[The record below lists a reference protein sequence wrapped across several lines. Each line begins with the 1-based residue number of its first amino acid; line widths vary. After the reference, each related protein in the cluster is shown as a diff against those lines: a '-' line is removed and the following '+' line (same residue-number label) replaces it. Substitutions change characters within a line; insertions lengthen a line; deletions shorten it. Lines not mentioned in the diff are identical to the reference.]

1 MQIFHIF
8 LFLCVNLCTATSV
21 RKSAQKTR
29 NLTNVQNKEEIQS
42 IKITDLPD
50 LNHSPPPEEREEVH
64 QNVDQ
69 TYEIAKQQQD
79 HQQKPLKLKN
89 KPKGMTEEE
98 FRTYESERK
107 RVYRAKKGAEW
118 RKMQWR
124 KESEQRKERLEKVII
139 S

>member
-8 LFLCVNLCTATSV
+8 LFLCVNLCVATSL
-21 RKSAQKTR
+21 RKLAQKTR
-29 NLTNVQNKEEIQS
+29 NSSTVQNKQEIQS
-42 IKITDLPD
+42 IKNTALPD
-50 LNHSPPPEEREEVH
+50 LNHSPPPEEREQVH
-64 QNVDQ
+64 QNEDQ
-69 TYEIAKQQQD
+69 VYEIAKQQ
-79 HQQKPLKLKN
+79 QQKPLKLKN

-98 FRTYESERK
+98 FRMYESERK

-118 RKMQWR
+118 RKVQWR